1 MGEEEMWR
9 KQGRQEKKLMQ
20 EDQFKPN
27 TIGAFRIG
35 ELELPRS

>member
-1 MGEEEMWR
+1 VKEAGEAGEETI
-9 KQGRQEKKLMQ
+9 MQ